1 MNREDLIYRT
11 NNYIYNFQK
20 FELIRS
26 FAKNICEGKIT
37 LENADNEQASLLL
50 EIDDFKK
57 ETKSKHFFNN
67 KKQRRDTLHSL
78 NTLYEVREKLLKC
91 F

>member
-1 MNREDLIYRT
+1 MNREDLIYKT

-26 FAKNICEGKIT
+26 FAKNICKGKIT
-37 LENADNEQASLLL
+37 LDNADNEQASLLL

-57 ETKSKHFFNN
+57 ETKPKHFLII
-67 KKQRRDTLHSL
+67 KSKEEILSIA
-78 NTLYEVREKLLKC
+78 
-91 F
+91 

>member
-1 MNREDLIYRT
+1 MNREDLIYKT

-26 FAKNICEGKIT
+26 CAKNICEGKIT
-37 LENADNEQASLLL
+37 LDNADNEQASLLL

-57 ETKSKHFFNN
+57 ETKPKHFLII
-67 KKQRRDTLHSL
+67 KSKEEILSIA
-78 NTLYEVREKLLKC
+78 
-91 F
+91 

>member
-26 FAKNICEGKIT
+26 FAKNKVK
-37 LENADNEQASLLL
+37 SL
-50 EIDDFKK
+50 
-57 ETKSKHFFNN
+57 
-67 KKQRRDTLHSL
+67 
-78 NTLYEVREKLLKC
+78 
-91 F
+91 

>member
-11 NNYIYNFQK
+11 NIWK

-26 FAKNICEGKIT
+26 FAKNIFEGKIT

-67 KKQRRDTLHSL
+67 KKQRRDTLDSL